1 MTETKKPTPRNS
13 TVAISPDVAKKL
25 DRFCT
30 SNGITK
36 KDFLSLSLSYFERN
50 GINPA
55 EHESPAQEMQKL
67 IKRIDQ
73 IVAFIKTQEKDLLRP
88 LVASVSMT
96 EERIKS
102 DLETV
107 AKNDLL
113 KLILKNLD
121 HNIDELQKEKK
132 QLSDTI
138 VKIQNHNDEQAKELK
153 TALTAIAE
161 FIDEKGK
168 GGLLNKFKWGN

>member
-1 MTETKKPTPRNS
+1 MAETKKPTPRNS

-107 AKNDLL
+107 AKREGLKNVLDALETNITLL
-113 KLILKNLD
+113 KDDKNTLIKALADMETKN
-121 HNIDELQKEKK
+121 NKQADELKK
-132 QLSDTI
+132 ALRVI
-138 VKIQNHNDEQAKELK
+138 VGY
-153 TALTAIAE
+153 
-161 FIDEKGK
+161 IDEKGK
-168 GGLLNKFKWGN
+168 GGVMGKLFG